1 MCGISGIVSRD
12 PQIEKKQICEKMTSL
27 LSHRGPDHQDT
38 FSDDLLSL
46 GHARLSIIDLS
57 EEANQPFHLESHGL
71 SIVFNGEI
79 YNHLAL
85 RKELSSFSFRT
96 QSDTETL
103 LASFAQWGIG
113 CLEKLEG
120 MFAFA
125 IYDQGSKELFIAR
138 DRLGIK
144 PLYYHSGDKAFVFSS
159 ELRSLAA
166 SGLFKRRISEN
177 AALQMLQYQAV
188 SSFESILEEVQLLP
202 PACYLKIT
210 ESDTELAE
218 YWKPTEGGIYNLSR
232 EDAKKRIHD
241 LLFESVE
248 KRLLSDV
255 PLGAFLSGGI
265 DSSAIVAIMSQL
277 RETQVSTFSVTF
289 DEPEFSEKRYSDMIA
304 QKYHTQHNEV
314 RLKATDFLELVPE
327 AIRAID
333 QPSADGINSYVVS
346 KYTREAGLTV
356 ALSGLGGDELFLGY
370 PFFRQLESLYQK
382 RWIYSFPQW
391 MRNIGASIL
400 NSPSDLKKQKFAEF
414 LRKESFDLKKIYP
427 DFRKVFP
434 AKEMEAISSS
444 GKQELYPISLFDEY
458 LENYNIPLQSKVSI
472 LELKGYMHS
481 VLLRDTDQMSM
492 AHALEVRVPFLDH
505 KLVEFMMRLPD
516 HYKFGKQPK
525 DLLVESLGNLLPG
538 ELVNRPKMGFILP
551 WEQWLRNEL
560 KDFAEQGIDKL
571 EALEYLNYGRI
582 REIWTS
588 FQKQEGKYSWS
599 RLWPFVVLGHSLD
612 KYNG

>member
-12 PQIEKKQICEKMTSL
+12 PKINKKAVCEKMTSL
-27 LSHRGPDHQDT
+27 LSHRGPDFQNT
-38 FSDDLLSL
+38 FTDDLLSL

-57 EEANQPFHLESHGL
+57 QDANQPFYLEDRGL
-71 SIVFNGEI
+71 TIVFNGEI
-79 YNHLAL
+79 YNHLEI

-103 LASFAQWGIG
+103 LAAFAEWGIQ
-113 CLEKLEG
+113 CLDKLEG

-125 IYDQGSKELFIAR
+125 VYDQKKKELFIAR

-144 PLYYHSGDKAFVFSS
+144 PLYYHSGDHAFLFSS
-159 ELRSLAA
+159 ELRSIAA
-166 SGLFKRRISEN
+166 SDLFKTRISEN

-188 SSFESILEEVQLLP
+188 SSFESILADVKLLP
-202 PACYLKIT
+202 PACYLRVT
-210 ESDTELAE
+210 ENDTEIAE
-218 YWKPTEGGIYNLSR
+218 YWKPTDGGIYNLSR
-232 EDAKKRIHD
+232 EDAKRKVHE
-241 LLFESVE
+241 LLFEVVE
-248 KRLLSDV
+248 KRLISDV

-304 QKYHTQHNEV
+304 QKYNTDHNEV
-314 RLKATDFLELVPE
+314 RLKANDFLELIPD
-327 AIRAID
+327 AINAID

-346 KYTREAGLTV
+346 KYTKEAGLTV

-370 PFFRQLESLYQK
+370 PQFRQVESLFQK

-391 MRNIGASIL
+391 MRNIGASII
-400 NSPSDLKKQKFAEF
+400 NNPSDLRKQKFAEF
-414 LRKESFDLKKIYP
+414 LRKESFDLKEIYP

-434 AKEMEAISSS
+434 AREMELISNS
-444 GKQELYPISLFDEY
+444 GKQEVYPIGLFEEY
-458 LENYNIPLQSKVSI
+458 LENYNIPLQSKMSI

-525 DLLVESLGNLLPG
+525 DLLVESLGDLLPT

-551 WEQWLRNEL
+551 WEHWLRNEL
-560 KDFAEQGIDKL
+560 KDFSENGIAKL

-582 REIWTS
+582 REIWKS
-588 FQKQEGKYSWS
+588 FQNKEGKYSWS
-599 RLWPFVVLGHSLD
+599 RVWPFVVLGHSLD
-612 KYNG
+612 KYN